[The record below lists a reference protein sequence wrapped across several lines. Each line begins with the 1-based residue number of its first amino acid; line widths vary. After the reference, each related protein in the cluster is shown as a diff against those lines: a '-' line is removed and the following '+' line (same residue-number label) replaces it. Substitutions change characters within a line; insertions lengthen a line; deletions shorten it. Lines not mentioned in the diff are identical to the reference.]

1 MDRLISRYLS
11 RMEDKQ
17 EETIL
22 TFEDLEQ
29 AKQDLLKEISILAQ
43 GKKRSL
49 WRTSLI
55 NKAVKKD
62 IIPHE
67 TDS

>member
-1 MDRLISRYLS
+1 MERLISRYLS

-17 EETIL
+17 EEKIL

-49 WRTSLI
+49 WRFSLVD
-55 NKAVKKD
+55 KAIKKD
-62 IIPHE
+62 IIRHE